1 MRLVLAEQTDL
12 TLSLFIFFLLISETI
27 RLFWHFVFY
36 QSPMKFV
43 CCLFFFKLFLMIVN
57 LLPTLSGYHSFWLLN
72 LNGLKIYQKI
82 TIKMWSA

>member
-1 MRLVLAEQTDL
+1 MRLVLSEQTNL
-12 TLSLFIFFLLISETI
+12 TLSLFIFFIDLRDYKIVLT
-27 RLFWHFVFY
+27 FFFY

-43 CCLFFFKLFLMIVN
+43 CLLFFFKLFLMIVN